1 MKKKSGIP
9 SNEKSV
15 ELVVGAPH
23 PHSTGRIDVVVVV
36 DDGID
41 KRHVLMH
48 PIGCAELSESTM

>member
-1 MKKKSGIP
+1 M
-9 SNEKSV
+9 
-15 ELVVGAPH
+15 GAPH